1 MPALAHHDRDENS
14 KELHYSR
21 SDIGEVSFI
30 VNASSG
36 FNDSTS
42 FEALERFFDPEYIKN
57 RAVDVSFH
65 GGRGQTILF
74 TMPHQYIGALYGPKQ
89 DPAFVVAKA
98 KKQAAAQQAAAAAVS
113 TAAAVADAA
122 TASASSG
129 AGVVSEATASG
140 GVLFAEHAGSS
151 HNLPS
156 YPLCLRQ
163 YRRGGFVGKFIKHSF
178 LRCSRFAQRARLEFA
193 LTAQLYEQKLPVP
206 RPLIAREVM
215 GTFTVENAIVV
226 EQIPHSRNLAEI
238 IATGRP
244 LSTDELKL
252 IGNTLAHFFVAHVW
266 HSDLNLRNI
275 LLTDAGKC
283 YVIDFDKCECRKKFG
298 AHEVEQMLSRLE
310 RSFAKEKMLKQ
321 YDFLDVGA
329 LMRTLS
335 DAVRQA

>member
-1 MPALAHHDRDENS
+1 MPALAQHDRDDNS

-89 DPAFVVAKA
+89 DPAFVVAKQ
-98 KKQAAAQQAAAAAVS
+98 QAAAQQAAAAATVVTGAAGAAVTT
-113 TAAAVADAA
+113 TAAANA
-122 TASASSG
+122 SG
-129 AGVVSEATASG
+129 AA
-140 GVLFAEHAGSS
+140 LFVEHAGSS

-193 LTAQLYEQKLPVP
+193 LTSQLYAQKLPVP

-238 IATGRP
+238 LATGRP
-244 LSTDELKL
+244 LTQEDLKL
-252 IGNTLAHFFVAHVW
+252 IGQTLAHFFVAHVW

-275 LLTDAGKC
+275 LLTDVGKC

-298 AHEVEQMLSRLE
+298 AHEVELMLSRLE

-321 YDFLDVGA
+321 YDFLEVEA

>member
-98 KKQAAAQQAAAAAVS
+98 KKQAAAQQAAAAAVA
-113 TAAAVADAA
+113 TAAAVTDAA
-122 TASASSG
+122 TAGASSG
-129 AGVVSEATASG
+129 AGVTSEATASG
-140 GVLFAEHAGSS
+140 GALFAEHAGSS

>member
-98 KKQAAAQQAAAAAVS
+98 KKQAAAQQAAVAAVA
-113 TAAAVADAA
+113 TAAAVTDAA
-122 TASASSG
+122 TAGASSG
-129 AGVVSEATASG
+129 AGVTSEATASG
-140 GVLFAEHAGSS
+140 GALFAEHAGSS

>member
-98 KKQAAAQQAAAAAVS
+98 KKQAAAQQAAAAAVA
-113 TAAAVADAA
+113 TAAAVTDAA
-122 TASASSG
+122 TAGASSG
-129 AGVVSEATASG
+129 AGVTSEATASG
-140 GVLFAEHAGSS
+140 GALFAEHAGSS

-178 LRCSRFAQRARLEFA
+178 LRCSR
-193 LTAQLYEQKLPVP
+193 TAQLYEQKLPVP

>member
-89 DPAFVVAKA
+89 DPAFVVAKQ
-98 KKQAAAQQAAAAAVS
+98 QAAAQQAAEAAA
-113 TAAAVADAA
+113 AAAAA
-122 TASASSG
+122 AASAAHATG
-129 AGVVSEATASG
+129 ATSLAGGTSVATASG
-140 GVLFAEHAGSS
+140 GALFAEHAGSS

-193 LTAQLYEQKLPVP
+193 LTAHLYEQKLPVP

-275 LLTDAGKC
+275 LLTDSGKC

-321 YDFLDVGA
+321 YDFLEVGA